1 MKMISAAMVKEQVK
15 TMAKTYKSKGFK
27 TTELMVAWMN
37 EKGVQ
42 PKQIV
47 AVSCENSWKTL
58 VWWEEKKEEKNN
70 G

>member
-1 MKMISAAMVKEQVK
+1 
-15 TMAKTYKSKGFK
+15 MAKTYKSKGFK